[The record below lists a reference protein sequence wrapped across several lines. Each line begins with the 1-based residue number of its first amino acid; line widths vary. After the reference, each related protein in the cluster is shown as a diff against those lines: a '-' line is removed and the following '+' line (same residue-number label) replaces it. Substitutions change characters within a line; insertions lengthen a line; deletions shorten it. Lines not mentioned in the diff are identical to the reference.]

1 MSYLRESSRDKDSIQ
16 EGPGAL
22 GPVAAVEPGPAGTL
36 SHEH

>member
-22 GPVAAVEPGPAGTL
+22 GPVAAVEPGPTGTL